1 MLTAGGLRNACPSCR
16 ARLLSLTG
24 NALAGSS
31 PAGRQHRSSV
41 PRQSNLAAIRSLNRP
56 ANIRR
61 VFSTTSRSFQDP
73 ESSRTDAESLA
84 RTADIEKTVR
94 EAKQRFRDT
103 LPKGYLSEEEYTL
116 YERWYGPPLRETSP
130 DDVGIKYL
138 NDEQS
143 AGFRQDKP
151 GGPTLLRQ
159 VQGGTLQEVQYT
171 RSKAEETL
179 ENEDGANHEKSND
192 AAVEAISEAKP
203 AEEAPPEGND
213 KYINMV
219 ARNKREYDALMMLQK
234 DFEAN
239 ARAVEEENR
248 EQLEADEIRDEER
261 EFEEDEEREF
271 EEDEDEEFDDSEDGI
286 QEQGTSKRAGRLHPF
301 SREGHFSTNPSTVS
315 LPYGGYIAPVT
326 AILDRTDIKHVKEAA
341 EKAFGGPG
349 LPHSPATP
357 ASKMGLE
364 QHPIGMAVW
373 QNKMSDIEADAF
385 VSTFLPP
392 AYASAMGSLVEVRKR
407 LGTDWLRNLFKDGSG
422 PRILDVGAGGA
433 GLLAWQDVSRAEWDA
448 MKSRGEVTGKNPP
461 GKQSVVVGAEKLRTR
476 VSKFLH
482 NTTFLPRLPD
492 YHHSVDNA
500 HLHLD
505 ANENPQPRKM
515 FDIIIAS
522 HLMLPVKEGH
532 RRKAILNNIWS
543 LLNPEGGVLI
553 VLEKGQPRGFE
564 AVADIRE
571 RLLTEF
577 LIPPGGE
584 ELTMSEERN
593 PAFEREKEPG
603 MIIAPCTNHRGCP
616 MYQVPGKSTGRKDFC
631 HFSQRFVRPPFLQ
644 RIMGATHRN
653 HDDVQF
659 SYIAIQRGV
668 AAKQGP
674 LAGAEA
680 ADRAFEGFERSET
693 APDMLSLPRQILPPI
708 KRRGHVTLDVCTP
721 NAQIERWTVPKSF
734 SKQAYHDAR
743 KAKWGDLWALG
754 AKTRNRRNV
763 RLGRPEV
770 LDDGGI
776 RAQRAKAAASKKKKV
791 IGVGIDEM
799 GVIGSQEG
807 RTPGPQRKTS
817 RKSARQE
824 LLRSLSKAEQD

>member
-24 NALAGSS
+24 TALASSS
-31 PAGRQHRSSV
+31 PTGRQLRLNFPRHSS
-41 PRQSNLAAIRSLNRP
+41 LAATRSLDRRATSCRP
-56 ANIRR
+56 
-61 VFSTTSRSFQDP
+61 FSTTSRSLQDP
-73 ESSRTDAESLA
+73 KSISGNAESLA
-84 RTADIEKTVR
+84 RTAEIEKTVR
-94 EAKQRFRDT
+94 EARQRFRDT

-130 DDVGIKYL
+130 EDVGIQYL
-138 NDEQS
+138 NDEQ
-143 AGFRQDKP
+143 AGVRRRHKS

-159 VQGGTLQEVQYT
+159 VQGGTLQEVQYA
-171 RSKAEETL
+171 RKKAEEAA
-179 ENEDGANHEKSND
+179 ENDDEPVNEKIEEPT
-192 AAVEAISEAKP
+192 AAATEVNKEAEP
-203 AEEAPPEGND
+203 TEEAPSEGSD

-219 ARNKREYDALMMLQK
+219 ARNKREYDALRMLQK

-239 ARAVEEENR
+239 ARAVEEESR
-248 EQLEADEIRDEER
+248 EMLEEDELRDEER
-261 EFEEDEEREF
+261 EFEEDEEGE
-271 EEDEDEEFDDSEDGI
+271 EEFDESQDGI
-286 QEQGTSKRAGRLHPF
+286 QDQGTSKRSGRLHPF

-315 LPYGGYIAPVT
+315 LPYAGYIGPVT
-326 AILDRTDIKHVKEAA
+326 SILDRTDIKHVKEAA

-357 ASKMGLE
+357 ASKMGME
-364 QHPIGMAVW
+364 QQAIGMAVW

-385 VSTFLPP
+385 VSAFLPP

-407 LGTDWLRNLFKDGSG
+407 LGTDWLRNLFNNGSG
-422 PRILDVGAGGA
+422 PRVLDVGAGGA

-448 MKSRGEVTGKNPP
+448 MKSREEVTGKNPP
-461 GKQSVVVGAEKLRTR
+461 GKQSVVVGSEKLRTR
-476 VSKFLH
+476 VTRFLQ

-492 YHHSVDNA
+492 YHHSVETA
-500 HLHLD
+500 HLDLD

-543 LLNPEGGVLI
+543 LLNPQGGVLI

-564 AVADIRE
+564 AVAEVRE

-584 ELTMSEERN
+584 DLTNSEEKN

-631 HFSQRFVRPPFLQ
+631 HFSQRFVRPSFLQ

-668 AAKQGP
+668 AAKEGP

-680 ADRAFEGFERSET
+680 ADRAFEGFETSET

-770 LDDGGI
+770 LDDGGL
-776 RAQRAKAAASKKKKV
+776 RAQRQKAAASKKKKV
-791 IGVGIDEM
+791 IGVDINES
-799 GVIGSQEG
+799 GVVGGSDEG

-817 RKSARQE
+817 RKAARQQ
-824 LLRSLSKAEQD
+824 LLKSLAKADEE